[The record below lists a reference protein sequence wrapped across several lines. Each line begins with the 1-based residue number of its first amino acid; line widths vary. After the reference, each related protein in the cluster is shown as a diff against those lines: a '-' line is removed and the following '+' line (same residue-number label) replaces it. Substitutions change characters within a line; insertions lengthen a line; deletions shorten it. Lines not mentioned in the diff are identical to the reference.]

1 MGLRARGTLAPLKR
15 QAAPASAS
23 LCGHSRTC
31 RPSPP
36 PSLPW
41 RLTRKMPSACPQ
53 HPAAPEGPSV
63 QGRPALLA
71 ARLPWPPSSRSGPP
85 GAEGTRSSAHTSLNL
100 CLSAPLFSSL
110 YPSVGTC
117 PRKTVDWVFSPLL
130 TFLNPNE
137 AMRQVAPDS
146 RVWLLLSS
154 PGLT

>member
-63 QGRPALLA
+63 QGRPAPVA
-71 ARLPWPPSSRSGPP
+71 ALQQVWSSWRRGDTVLCTHKSEPLPLGPP
-85 GAEGTRSSAHTSLNL
+85 L
-100 CLSAPLFSSL
+100 
-110 YPSVGTC
+110 
-117 PRKTVDWVFSPLL
+117 
-130 TFLNPNE
+130 
-137 AMRQVAPDS
+137 Q
-146 RVWLLLSS
+146 
-154 PGLT
+154 